1 MTVGSVMLTKGRAST
16 CSGAHTVSPIA
27 DILDAAHGH
36 DVAHGGLLGGYA
48 LEAVKGIQAGE
59 SKRLGY
65 LLGII
70 VGFDDGHA
78 LREGA
83 AADAANADAA
93 HIIIV
98 IDGGDQ
104 HLRRAF
110 QIALGRGDIFQNRVK
125 QRAQVLAGLAQIQR
139 GGAQTGAGIDDGTV
153 QRGFIRAQ
161 LDEQIQHLVHHF
173 VAACIRTIHLVDYHD
188 DRQLQCQRL
197 FQHEAGLGHGPFKA
211 VHQQQHA
218 VHHFEHA
225 LHFAAE
231 IGMAGG
237 VDDVDL
243 GGLVMHGRVLG
254 QNGNAALTLDIAGVH
269 DTLGHLLVFT
279 ENAALLE
286 HFIHQGSLAV
296 VNVGDDGDVAEYRY
310 ES

>member
-1 MTVGSVMLTKGRAST
+1 MAGMRLRPSKVYRLVSR
-16 CSGAHTVSPIA
+16 SGWDTF
-27 DILDAAHGH
+27 
-36 DVAHGGLLGGYA
+36 GYH
-48 LEAVKGIQAGE
+48 
-59 SKRLGY
+59 SW
-65 LLGII
+65 
-70 VGFDDGHA
+70 FDDGHA

-83 AADAANADAA
+83 AADAANADTA

-197 FQHEAGLGHGPFKA
+197 FSTKRVWGMGPSK
-211 VHQQQHA
+211 
-218 VHHFEHA
+218 
-225 LHFAAE
+225 LSTSSSTPST
-231 IGMAGG
+231 I
-237 VDDVDL
+237 
-243 GGLVMHGRVLG
+243 
-254 QNGNAALTLDIAGVH
+254 
-269 DTLGHLLVFT
+269 
-279 ENAALLE
+279 
-286 HFIHQGSLAV
+286 
-296 VNVGDDGDVAEYRY
+296 
-310 ES
+310 